1 VRPGDAV
8 AIFAC
13 GGVGLSAVQGARL
26 VSAHPVIAVD
36 PLPAKR
42 ELALA
47 LGATHAIDP
56 ALGDPAQQIRTLVPG
71 GVDHAFEAIGNPDV
85 AAQAFASVRDG
96 GTTTL
101 IGQPAIG
108 VRASFPVYDV
118 TQFEHTILGS
128 NLGGAS
134 PALHVPPLA
143 RLAAAGRLDL
153 AALVT
158 HRFPLEQI
166 GEAVELAASGQAG
179 RVVISMP

>member
-1 VRPGDAV
+1 MQDRSADDPRRAPACPGRRPR
-8 AIFAC
+8 
-13 GGVGLSAVQGARL
+13 GA
-26 VSAHPVIAVD
+26 
-36 PLPAKR
+36 
-42 ELALA
+42 
-47 LGATHAIDP
+47 
-56 ALGDPAQQIRTLVPG
+56 LVPG

-85 AAQAFASVRDG
+85 AAQAFASVREG

-134 PALHVPPLA
+134 PALHVPALA

-153 AALVT
+153 ASLVT
-158 HRFPLEQI
+158 HRFPLDQI
-166 GEAVELAASGQAG
+166 EDAVAMTASGLAG
-179 RVVISMP
+179 RVVIGMP

>member
-1 VRPGDAV
+1 
-8 AIFAC
+8 
-13 GGVGLSAVQGARL
+13 
-26 VSAHPVIAVD
+26 
-36 PLPAKR
+36 
-42 ELALA
+42 
-47 LGATHAIDP
+47 
-56 ALGDPAQQIRTLVPG
+56 VPG

-108 VRASFPVYDV
+108 VRASFPIYDV

-158 HRFPLEQI
+158 HRFPLERI
-166 GEAVELAASGQAG
+166 EEAVAMAASGQAG